1 MKTLINEPFKKLIK
15 NINLKS
21 PVTEISVL
29 TGFSKSV
36 VSEVYNDKRQASE
49 NFLRVLKEKILEQ
62 NEQNNISEPN
72 ENYLTKRKNQKL
84 LDKKKNTVPF
94 YDDVSATASNIP
106 TNMTNIS
113 YPSESIDV
121 GDLLSDSQAAIRIYS
136 NSMLPNYPPGC
147 VVGVVQTT
155 ATFIQPGEVYVIETD
170 DQRLLKRLFYK
181 DDDPESS
188 VFVCYS
194 DNTMKFEGGARAG
207 KEAYPPFHLPKKS
220 IKKMF
225 IVTGV
230 IKRNTNSLIINR
242 K

>member
-1 MKTLINEPFKKLIK
+1 MDYVRKIEEIRVSKRLSQSEISKQIGISQQVYSNFINGATLKPPVKIVEFITNNIVNNENIAKDQQSSYPTNYIDLRKNKKL
-15 NINLKS
+15 
-21 PVTEISVL
+21 
-29 TGFSKSV
+29 FH
-36 VSEVYNDKRQASE
+36 Q
-49 NFLRVLKEKILEQ
+49 
-62 NEQNNISEPN
+62 
-72 ENYLTKRKNQKL
+72 
-84 LDKKKNTVPF
+84 KKKTVPF
-94 YDDVSATASNIP
+94 YDDVSATASNLP
-106 TNMTNIS
+106 SNMSSIN

-121 GDLLSDSQAAIRIYS
+121 GDLLSDSHAAIRIYS

-155 ATFIQPGEVYVIETD
+155 STFIQPGEVYVIETD